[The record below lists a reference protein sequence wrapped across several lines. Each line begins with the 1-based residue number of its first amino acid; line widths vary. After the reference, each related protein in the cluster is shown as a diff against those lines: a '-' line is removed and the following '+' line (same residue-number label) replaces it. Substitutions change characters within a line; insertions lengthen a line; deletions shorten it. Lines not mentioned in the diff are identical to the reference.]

1 MTRDEALRLVQE
13 QITNQNL
20 VKHSLAV
27 EAIMRALA
35 RRFGQDEERWGLTGL
50 LHDIDY
56 DATKDDFAMHTLTG
70 SKMLADLGVDPDIV
84 YAVKVHNEI
93 HGLPRVSLM
102 DKALFCTDPLTGLI
116 TAAALIRKERS
127 LAIVTTDFILNRF
140 GEKGFARGANRDT
153 IRLCSE
159 IDLPLDAFVAT
170 GLAAMQEISGEL
182 GL

>member
-1 MTRDEALRLVQE
+1 MQRAEALRLVQAN
-13 QITNQNL
+13 ITNQNL

-35 RRFGQDEERWGLTGL
+35 RRFGEDEERWGLTGL

-56 DATKDDFAMHTLTG
+56 DATKDDFAKHTLIG
-70 SKMLADLGVDPDIV
+70 SEMLADLGVDPDIV

-93 HGLPRVSLM
+93 HGLPRVSLL

-127 LAIVTTDFILNRF
+127 LAIVTPDFILNRF

-153 IRLCSE
+153 IRLCNE
-159 IDLPLDAFVAT
+159 IGLGLDEFVAT
-170 GLAAMQEISGEL
+170 GLLAMQEIGGEL